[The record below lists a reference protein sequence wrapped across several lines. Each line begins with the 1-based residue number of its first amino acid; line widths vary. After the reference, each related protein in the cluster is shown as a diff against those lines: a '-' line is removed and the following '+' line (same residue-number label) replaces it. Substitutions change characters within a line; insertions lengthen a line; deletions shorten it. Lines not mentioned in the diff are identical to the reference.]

1 MPEWVQLTLLEGSP
15 TKSSRSYL
23 KLSSDESREE
33 GVVQPKVYREV
44 ILITISL
51 FMGYASL
58 VCLQKKLYNE
68 WERNIGHDTLTNEQ
82 TQLFERGTSLVCC

>member
-1 MPEWVQLTLLEGSP
+1 MEQLQVRLLEGSQ

-33 GVVQPKVYREV
+33 GVVQTKVYREV

-58 VCLQKKLYNE
+58 VCLQKKLYNK
-68 WERNIGHDTLTNEQ
+68 WEKNIGHDTLTNEQ
-82 TQLFERGTSLVCC
+82 KQLFEHGTSLVYC